1 MSGPPPSPALGVLR
15 VATPADIL
23 RIGIVA
29 AASFCYSPLFRWERP
44 HHEEFPDDT
53 LLSYRTQFKDAM
65 SNDEVV
71 VLVVEDAFIPNEN
84 DCTKAIIPPGNGWTP
99 PAEGEKVVVGVASI
113 KLEPGSNRR
122 GQFASK
128 DGKKHTPNLSQYPLV
143 LTTTLGEYPE
153 LPPYLGRDLNR
164 KHYDAWGDIVGAS
177 KKNYCYGF
185 SFMNMVAVHPAYWR
199 RGHGTK
205 LGVSAAEMGANL
217 YKGLGYTFICKV
229 EADGDE
235 DDPEDVVTVT
245 AGIDTPGTL
254 KSAMVSVII
263 YWLHR
268 VDLMTVLVSAA
279 CIDWEYHDG

>member
-128 DGKKHTPNLSQYPLV
+128 DG
-143 LTTTLGEYPE
+143 EYPE

-205 LGVSAAEMGANL
+205 LVSWSISLCKLDNVTQGVSAAEMGANL

-235 DDPEDVVTVT
+235 DDPEGVFTEL
-245 AGIDTPGTL
+245 L
-254 KSAMVSVII
+254 KFVP
-263 YWLHR
+263 
-268 VDLMTVLVSAA
+268 
-279 CIDWEYHDG
+279 

>member
-1 MSGPPPSPALGVLR
+1 MSGPPPSPALGILR

-65 SNDEVV
+65 NNDEVV
-71 VLVVEDAFIPNEN
+71 VLVVEDAFMPNEN

-122 GQFASK
+122 GQFTSK
-128 DGKKHTPNLSQYPLV
+128 DVS
-143 LTTTLGEYPE
+143 
-153 LPPYLGRDLNR
+153 
-164 KHYDAWGDIVGAS
+164 S
-177 KKNYCYGF
+177 YCSGF

-205 LGVSAAEMGANL
+205 LVNWSISLCKLDNVTQGVSAAEMGANL

-235 DDPEDVVTVT
+235 DDPEGVFTEL
-245 AGIDTPGTL
+245 L
-254 KSAMVSVII
+254 KFVP
-263 YWLHR
+263 
-268 VDLMTVLVSAA
+268 
-279 CIDWEYHDG
+279 